1 MHSREYY
8 EIDINSICHL
18 AIMPSGKHLK
28 RETLEL
34 LWYQRRVLRRSTAQ
48 IFSDLFQDD
57 VQKISRRYL
66 RTLCFRCDSGEY
78 DNEFNGPRKARSG
91 GPKHV
96 IDEVARGFLVDIFVA
111 RTSIRQKRARED
123 FARNYYGVEY
133 GAPSASTIS
142 RTLRRSDITRK
153 VLQRIHYLRSP
164 VLRAA
169 YMARVAPVHYSRL
182 VDVDETTSSQK
193 EFLQRYGY
201 APRGQVAVKTQFHIN
216 GRSFSSIC
224 AYSPIGVLAFKIV
237 EGSINSEIFKSFLE
251 NELAAALLPNMVGLF
266 DNAQI
271 HHTAPVR
278 GIMEQIFEGRYLFAA
293 PYSPDLKPVERLF
306 AVVKNLLRDREDE
319 AVADPFGVLS
329 ECFEMFLPGG
339 PKSAMAQNH
348 FRLYRDNH
356 NMWLYRMGL

>member
-1 MHSREYY
+1 MHCREYY

-123 FARNYYGVEY
+123 FACNYYGVEY
-133 GAPSASTIS
+133 GALSASTIS
-142 RTLRRSDITRK
+142 RTLRRSDITQK
-153 VLQRIHYLRSP
+153 VLQRIHYLRVTRCLLGESG
-164 VLRAA
+164 A
-169 YMARVAPVHYSRL
+169 
-182 VDVDETTSSQK
+182 D
-193 EFLQRYGY
+193 
-201 APRGQVAVKTQFHIN
+201 
-216 GRSFSSIC
+216 
-224 AYSPIGVLAFKIV
+224 
-237 EGSINSEIFKSFLE
+237 
-251 NELAAALLPNMVGLF
+251 ALF
-266 DNAQI
+266 
-271 HHTAPVR
+271 
-278 GIMEQIFEGRYLFAA
+278 
-293 PYSPDLKPVERLF
+293 
-306 AVVKNLLRDREDE
+306 
-319 AVADPFGVLS
+319 
-329 ECFEMFLPGG
+329 
-339 PKSAMAQNH
+339 
-348 FRLYRDNH
+348 
-356 NMWLYRMGL
+356 